1 VCFPLLAGGRV
12 VIDGRHAP
20 EGSDGLRAYA
30 RASRA
35 VDRGALRWRCAH
47 GSCPRENEP
56 AGRTDRLHCLYVEP
70 EALQGPDDEAAT
82 RQFMLQG
89 RIRSAAREL
98 SPADLA
104 LASEQEL
111 AAAQRDWG
119 SLPEYLL
126 AGSRVDVHASC
137 GLSSLCDEGALR
149 LVQDPS
155 VLGE

>member
-1 VCFPLLAGGRV
+1 MR
-12 VIDGRHAP
+12 
-20 EGSDGLRAYA
+20 LRAA
-30 RASRA
+30 TASELMRVRAS
-35 VDRGALRWRCAH
+35 
-47 GSCPRENEP
+47 
-56 AGRTDRLHCLYVEP
+56 
-70 EALQGPDDEAAT
+70 GPDC
-82 RQFMLQG
+82 
-89 RIRSAAREL
+89 SAAREL

-149 LVQDPS
+149 LVQDLS
-155 VLGE
+155 VLRE